1 MNRSALERARRD
13 NQELSTKLDELV
25 SLVKTQK
32 EASLEMKQ
40 QVQSLS
46 LAAEKTNNDLK
57 GLTEEVYYT

>member
-1 MNRSALERARRD
+1 MERARRD

>member
-57 GLTEEVYYT
+57 GLTEEVYYR